1 MPWFNVD
8 DGFANSKPV
17 LRIPR
22 RYRCAAIGL
31 WTLAGSWSAKELT
44 DGFIPDEALE
54 EFASTTAMAGMLV
67 KAGLWAKVDG
77 GWQFEGWS
85 KWQKTKEKVLAYRE
99 READKKRNA
108 RAKSQSAVRPTNG
121 LVDSYSDRDRIV
133 NGFSSS
139 EPGAPG
145 SKQVTP
151 SRPETAGSESVS
163 PGDSLGTEPRVPQG
177 QDRESPMCPGQ
188 PLPTPLPTP
197 KPQEK
202 DDVPLPPEPPV
213 DDWVA
218 GEVVVDAPT
227 VIDNPPK
234 PAKRYASPAAKSVV
248 RQELGNDYSDAA
260 LNRLGVQV
268 ENLSRQG
275 KPDHLIRE
283 TLREWERRPNCEKPE
298 FIPTVYDD
306 LVKAQRT
313 ETNVTAFDRKKA
325 HNAAIFQA
333 LGDQPSNPEL
343 LA

>member
-1 MPWFNVD
+1 MSEIPWFNVD

-67 KAGLWAKVDG
+67 KAGLWTKVED

-99 READKKRNA
+99 REAEKKRGQ
-108 RAKSQSAVRPTNG
+108 R
-121 LVDSYSDRDRIV
+121 
-133 NGFSSS
+133 SS
-139 EPGAPG
+139 P
-145 SKQVTP
+145 K
-151 SRPETAGSESVS
+151 TAGSESVS
-163 PGDSLGTEPRVPQG
+163 PGDSLGTETSVPEG
-177 QDRESPMCPGQ
+177 QDRESPMCPAP

-218 GEVVVDAPT
+218 GELVVDAPT

-234 PAKRYASPAAKSVV
+234 PPKRYASPAAKSVV

-260 LNRLGVQV
+260 LNRIGVQV

-283 TLREWERRPNCEKPE
+283 TLREWERRPNCERPE

-306 LVKAQRT
+306 LVKASRSSPAT
-313 ETNVTAFDRKKA
+313 SGHDAKVNDYLAFA
-325 HNAAIFQA
+325 TPTQNHLEIEQ
-333 LGDQPSNPEL
+333 
-343 LA
+343 

>member
-22 RYRCAAIGL
+22 RYRCAAVGL

-67 KAGLWAKVDG
+67 KAGLWTKVED

-99 READKKRNA
+99 REAEKKRGQ
-108 RAKSQSAVRPTNG
+108 R
-121 LVDSYSDRDRIV
+121 
-133 NGFSSS
+133 SS
-139 EPGAPG
+139 P
-145 SKQVTP
+145 K
-151 SRPETAGSESVS
+151 TAGSESVS
-163 PGDSLGTEPRVPQG
+163 PGDSLGTEPRVPEG

-188 PLPTPLPTP
+188 PLPTPVPTP

-218 GEVVVDAPT
+218 AEVVDKPPA
-227 VIDNPPK
+227 VIDNPSK

-248 RQELGNDYSDAA
+248 RQELGTDYSDAA
-260 LNRLGVQV
+260 VNRIGIQV
-268 ENLSRQG
+268 ENLTRQG
-275 KPDHLIRE
+275 KPDHRIRE
-283 TLREWERRPNCEKPE
+283 TLREWQRRPNCEKPE
-298 FIPTVYDD
+298 YIPTVYDD
-306 LVKAQRT
+306 LVKKSHAT
-313 ETNVTAFDRKKA
+313 TNGHDDKVNSYLAFA
-325 HNAAIFQA
+325 TPTQNQLEIE
-333 LGDQPSNPEL
+333 P
-343 LA
+343 

>member
-1 MPWFNVD
+1 MSEIPWFNVD

-67 KAGLWAKVDG
+67 KAGLWTKVED

-99 READKKRNA
+99 REAEKKRGQ
-108 RAKSQSAVRPTNG
+108 R
-121 LVDSYSDRDRIV
+121 
-133 NGFSSS
+133 SS
-139 EPGAPG
+139 P
-145 SKQVTP
+145 K
-151 SRPETAGSESVS
+151 TAGSESVS
-163 PGDSLGTEPRVPQG
+163 PGDSLGTEPSVPEG

-188 PLPTPLPTP
+188 PLPTPVPKP

-227 VIDNPPK
+227 VIDNPSK
-234 PAKRYASPAAKSVV
+234 PAKRYASQAAKSVV

-260 LNRLGVQV
+260 LNRIGAQV

-283 TLREWERRPNCEKPE
+283 TLREWERRPNCERPE

-306 LVKAQRT
+306 LVKASRSSPAT
-313 ETNVTAFDRKKA
+313 SGHDAKVNDYLAFA
-325 HNAAIFQA
+325 TPTQNHLEIEQ
-333 LGDQPSNPEL
+333 
-343 LA
+343 